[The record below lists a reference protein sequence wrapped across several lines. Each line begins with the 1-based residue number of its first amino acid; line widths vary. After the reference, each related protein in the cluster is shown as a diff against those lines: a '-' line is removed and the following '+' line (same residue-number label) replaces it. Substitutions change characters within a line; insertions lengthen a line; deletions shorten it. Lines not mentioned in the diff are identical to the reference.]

1 MSEAAKLNPE
11 NPYTPAPAP
20 KTAPPAAL
28 WIILFIVFLDLMGFG
43 IILPQLPFYA
53 IRYHV
58 SPVQVTAIFSIYS
71 ICQFIAAPL
80 LGIVSDRHG
89 RRPVLV
95 LSQLGSAIGYALL
108 GVVTQL
114 NFANAAVAIALIYV
128 ARIIDGLSGGNIS

>member
-1 MSEAAKLNPE
+1 MSNAEQAEQRTNDGG
-11 NPYTPAPAP
+11 PAPVNHAAP
-20 KTAPPAAL
+20 TIPEPAQPEAPRAAL

-53 IRYHV
+53 IRYNV
-58 SPVQVTAIFSIYS
+58 SAVQVTLIFSIYS

-95 LSQLGSAIGYALL
+95 VSQLGSAVGYALL
-108 GVVTQL
+108 AIVTL
-114 NFANAAVAIALIYV
+114 
-128 ARIIDGLSGGNIS
+128 

>member
-1 MSEAAKLNPE
+1 MADAEKLSFE
-11 NPYTPAPAP
+11 TPPDGPLTAGAPAS
-20 KTAPPAAL
+20 AL

-53 IRYHV
+53 IRYRV

-80 LGIVSDRHG
+80 LGIVSDRYG

-95 LSQLGSAIGYALL
+95 LSQLGSAIGYVL
-108 GVVTQL
+108 
-114 NFANAAVAIALIYV
+114 
-128 ARIIDGLSGGNIS
+128 